1 MRNIIRKILKEETS
15 LQKKLLSI
23 INKDG
28 FKYAISSVGGKKN
41 FKKIM
46 KDFDYLTKEN
56 VENLIQY
63 QLDNI
68 RKDSED
74 WGLGEM
80 SELED
85 IESIERIELNHFVNV
100 EKPKAY
106 LNIYVHD
113 NAGDPDN
120 VTSEIQYRIKEEFDI
135 DVVLINFETI
145 DVNPFGFVQY

>member
-100 EKPKAY
+100 EKPKVY
-106 LNIYVHD
+106 LNRK
-113 NAGDPDN
+113 
-120 VTSEIQYRIKEEFDI
+120 S
-135 DVVLINFETI
+135 VV
-145 DVNPFGFVQY
+145 